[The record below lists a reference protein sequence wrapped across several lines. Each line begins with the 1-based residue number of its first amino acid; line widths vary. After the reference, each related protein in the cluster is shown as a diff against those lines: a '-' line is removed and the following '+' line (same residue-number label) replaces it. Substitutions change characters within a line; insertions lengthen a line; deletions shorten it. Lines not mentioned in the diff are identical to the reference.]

1 MAVTTKD
8 IFMNDKIYHIYLKD
22 RCVYNNLTKEKFEEY
37 WKNLNYLTEFLG
49 TPHYTTDDLSYE
61 ELTVNKKAATESS
74 Y

>member
-8 IFMNDKIYHIYLKD
+8 IFMNDKIYHIYLKGK
-22 RCVYNNLTKEKFEEY
+22 CVYHNLTREKFEEY
-37 WKNLNYLTEFLG
+37 WKNLRYLTEFLG
-49 TPHYTTDDLSYE
+49 TPKYTVDDLSYE

>member
-8 IFMNDKIYHIYLKD
+8 IFMKDKIYHIYLKD

-49 TPHYTTDDLSYE
+49 TPKYTVDDLSYE